1 MRRGALA
8 GTAADGAE
16 LFGELDAATLE
27 LIDAATLELIDAA
40 TLELIELTDGAAELL
55 GLLDTA
61 PAVGVLTALVAAP
74 AALAATLAAGLGAI
88 AALLAQALSAAH
100 SAIRTAEARVLA
112 GMVLPLVF
120 SREVDPATRKRV
132 A

>member
-1 MRRGALA
+1 MRRGAPA

-16 LFGELDAATLE
+16 LFGELGTATLE
-27 LIDAATLELIDAA
+27 LIGTATLELIDAA
-40 TLELIELTDGAAELL
+40 TLELIELADGAADLL

-61 PAVGVLTALVAAP
+61 PAVGALTTLVGAP
-74 AALAATLAAGLGAI
+74 AALPAALGA
-88 AALLAQALSAAH
+88 LLLQALSAAH

-120 SREVDPATRKRV
+120 PREIDPATMARV